1 MKRAFILILV
11 LCCSLLTACDNASI
25 GIIGGADGP
34 TAIIVGKETDKVKGK
49 FGEQLEKKPV
59 RMINVDGELYYDS
72 GYVSKNTPRCG
83 TLDGKLKRAV
93 AGNEIPLKSG
103 VANFDTEGYQ
113 HATGITKE
121 VNIDGDW
128 IIFKKYD
135 THGRKLDN
143 LKYCYYIKGH
153 LNNAVKDSE
162 IIVLSENDRVTFND
176 IYDPLLSSTYP
187 LENGI
192 GNTHHN
198 PILYDEWG
206 IHLYAEDVTESGMTL
221 KIEQFGGEYSGS
233 LQTGEW
239 FSIEPCT
246 DGEWKPV
253 PTNPLIDYAWLQIAY
268 LIKSNDITELDI
280 GWKWLYGELP
290 PGQYRLKKEISDYTP
305 DKKTDK
311 KVYEVYFTV
320 E

>member
-1 MKRAFILILV
+1 MKRAFILILA

-34 TAIIVGKETDKVKGK
+34 TAIIAGKETDKVKGK

-103 VANFDTEGYQ
+103 FANFDAEGYQ

-135 THGRKLDN
+135 THGRILDN

-187 LENGI
+187 LESGI

-206 IHLYAEDVTESGMTL
+206 IHLYAEDVTKSGMTL

-239 FSIEPCT
+239 FSVESCT

-290 PGQYRLKKEISDYTP
+290 PGQYRLKKEFSDYTT